1 MGVHVTVRQSL
12 FLQYVESRN
21 QHTTSTNLCLD
32 KFLRTEKEV
41 LKHLKL
47 MLIEWIVISVCLSI
61 RSLVETCADY
71 VCNVG
76 NLTTLLLIVCLQL
89 IVSFCCFSKE
99 SLANDGINLF
109 CCDWNTLAETVD
121 NLCEK
126 ATIDIGSIDN
136 VIKLELS
143 NGNSPNL
150 ATKSSNS
157 FCHAFK
163 VKDVYLLLGN
173 SLTYLV
179 NHEDNANV
187 LILVEV
193 ASKIFL

>member
-1 MGVHVTVRQSL
+1 MGVHISIREGF

-21 QHTTSTNLCLD
+21 QHTTCTDLCLD
-32 KFLRTEKEV
+32 QFLSTEKEV

-47 MLIEWIVISVCLSI
+47 MFIEWIVISVCLSI
-61 RSLVETCADY
+61 RSLVETCADD
-71 VCNVG
+71 VGNVG
-76 NLTTLLLIVCLQL
+76 NLTTILLIVCLQQ
-89 IVSFCCFSKE
+89 IISFCCFCKE
-99 SLANDGINLF
+99 SLANDCVNLF
-109 CCDWNTLAETVD
+109 CCDWNTLTETVD

-136 VIKLELS
+136 VIKLKLC
-143 NGNSPNL
+143 NGNSPYL
-150 ATKSSNS
+150 ATKSSYG

-179 NHEDNANV
+179 NHEDNANIFI
-187 LILVEV
+187 LIEV
-193 ASKIFL
+193 ACKVFL